1 MNRILFLILILSI
14 IVLCSSFIKYEN
26 FTTIFKLQFKQCDK
40 IDGFPPDDDER
51 FSIQYKNET
60 CENIKVWLDDQP
72 FCLPIKHDKSDI
84 KNSGYPIVR
93 KIDEGQCIQGSPTTP
108 VDWEK
113 LMKSLKSIPKNYNI
127 ENNLEPLPLFSV
139 WTKINGNW
147 TKEDTPIEK
156 FERFQILK
164 PGQVWRI
171 QPPTITKDDSDRSE
185 PYMCFDQYCN
195 PKTDGVDFEKEPWK
209 GKCVPFCNNKDGTPS
224 DYCTELENGK
234 KCKPLNEFQ
243 NKSDEVLCYIRPSN
257 NESEDKGI
265 RRNCPGTGAWI
276 TRENDNMKAIDG
288 ITKVEYNNND
298 KALWFDVSSVDGINT
313 NIDTEYTGGKE
324 ACPQEDFTS
333 EIGINSTKCNLDI
346 DNPQQSVDTSNIY
359 FDIKEGVPTFPSLKD
374 WPHNDKGE
382 YYRKKTFETRLNNMD
397 DPLSINFDDK
407 DKCPD
412 ILDDDDFKKA
422 VIHYIGNGN
431 EDIDAIYRKLRDN
444 FNKVP
449 FDKITDKPVPYAI
462 AGCQP
467 GDANS
472 KKLCH
477 LWWSNPKNKCAK
489 DWLDFIQGNNNC
501 QQYGWAYDEM
511 RFGMDENGNQEFWGK
526 DGKFPSQ
533 KILDKYGFNKDGN
546 PQRKINGVPKD
557 SKNKVKPLLK
567 CNINKGSF
575 NISINKIMTGTKAN
589 FEKDK
594 LCKKLQEN
602 WRYILESKNDKCKN
616 KPQGECKPEDGC
628 VFDGG
633 KCYTNGTLCGKI
645 NSDNEALNC
654 YQYSG
659 DGKGKCSPLDKD
671 ECNDKDPKAPR
682 FYCDLPNDYSNLP
695 PEAKQ
700 KIKDSAPTINPDLR
714 CFTPNTIIREDNYM
728 NGEDIGYEVD
738 SNWSILQKEYC
749 LFPSYY
755 LDN

>member
-1 MNRILFLILILSI
+1 MNKILYLILILVV

-26 FTTIFKLQFKQCDK
+26 FTTTFKLKFEKCEE
-40 IDGFPPDDDER
+40 IDGYPDDDPKR
-51 FSIQYKNET
+51 FSIQYKNNT

-93 KIDEGQCIQGSPTTP
+93 NKDEGQCIQGSPGDP
-108 VDWEK
+108 ANWK
-113 LMKSLKSIPKNYNI
+113 NLINSLKTIPEEVKDK
-127 ENNLEPLPLFSV
+127 NNLKPIPIFSV
-139 WTKINGNW
+139 WTKNNGIW
-147 TKEDTPIEK
+147 TKEDTPIDK
-156 FERFQILK
+156 FKRSQILK

-171 QPPTITKDDSDRSE
+171 QPPTIKKAGNDRSE
-185 PYMCFDQYCN
+185 PYMCFDQYCDPREDN
-195 PKTDGVDFEKEPWK
+195 FEATFDKEPWK
-209 GKCVPFCNNKDGTPS
+209 GRCVPFCNET
-224 DYCTELENGK
+224 YCKTEIGEK

-243 NKSDEVLCYIRPSN
+243 NKSDEVLCYNRPHN
-257 NESEDKGI
+257 NKSEDEGI

-298 KALWFDVSSVDGINT
+298 QALWFDVSSVDGINT
-313 NIDTEYTGGKE
+313 NVNTEYTGGKP
-324 ACPQEDFTS
+324 ACPQENFTS
-333 EIGINSTKCNLDI
+333 QIGINSTKCNLDI
-346 DNPQQSVDTSNIY
+346 DNPQQSVEKSNIY

-382 YYRKKTFETRLNNMD
+382 YFRKKSFNIDLDNMD
-397 DPLSINFDDK
+397 DPVSINLEN
-407 DKCPD
+407 KCPD

-422 VIHYIGNGN
+422 VKHYIGDGTK
-431 EDIDAIYRKLRDN
+431 EADAIYQDLKTE
-444 FNKVP
+444 FNKKP

-501 QQYGWAYDEM
+501 QQYAWAYDEM
-511 RFGMDENGNQEFWGK
+511 RFGMDENGNQEFWGPN
-526 DGKFPSQ
+526 GEFPSQ
-533 KILDKYGFNKDGN
+533 EILDKYGFNKDGN
-546 PQRKINGVPKD
+546 PQRKTNGVFKD
-557 SKNKVKPLLK
+557 SKNKVRPLLK
-567 CNINKGSF
+567 CNIDKRSF
-575 NISINKIMTGTKAN
+575 NISINKIMEGTDPN
-589 FEKDK
+589 IEKK
-594 LCKKLQEN
+594 QELCKKLQEN
-602 WRYILESKNDKCKN
+602 WRYILESKNDKCNN
-616 KPQGECKPEDGC
+616 KPQEECKSEDGC

-633 KCYTNGTLCGKI
+633 KCHTNGTLCGTI

-659 DGKGKCSPLDKD
+659 DGKGKCSPLDKE
-671 ECNDKDPKAPR
+671 ECNDKDPNAPR
-682 FYCDLPNDYSNLP
+682 FYCDLPNNYSNLP

-700 KIKDSAPTINPDLR
+700 KIKDSAPTGNPKLK
-714 CFTPNTIIREDNYM
+714 CFTPETIIREDNYM
-728 NGEDIGYEVD
+728 NDEDIGYNVD
-738 SNWSILQKEYC
+738 SNWSDLKPNKC
-749 LFPSYY
+749 LFPRYY